1 MDLWPRRSPTQEQL
15 NVVTRS
21 RDQQAASVHHR
32 HCRPVAAGFLAAMLG
47 AIVLAVVGFA
57 PIEVVHNAAH
67 DTRHAAGFPATD
79 PCGP

>member
-1 MDLWPRRSPTQEQL
+1 MSSREAAISKPPVHRR
-15 NVVTRS
+15 R
-21 RDQQAASVHHR
+21 
-32 HCRPVAAGFLAAMLG
+32 RPVAAGFLAAMLG

-79 PCGP
+79 PLRTVVGPDALAAS